1 MITLVT
7 EFMNS
12 LNGGNN
18 KKYILCTDG
27 LYTSE
32 ELLDNNNCYFIG
44 AIRSNRI
51 KSNKIEILEKIKKK
65 SHEYFY
71 RVNGN
76 KYYTLTK
83 YNDSKPMY
91 VISNFVDVPEEVKRT
106 RWSKE

>member
-1 MITLVT
+1 MADLNTGYIFEIKLLEQLVEKEKNGKIITLVT

-18 KKYILCTDG
+18 KKYILCTDR

-51 KSNKIEILEKIKKK
+51 QSNKIEILEKIKKK
-65 SHEYFY
+65 VMNTFIE
-71 RVNGN
+71 
-76 KYYTLTK
+76 
-83 YNDSKPMY
+83 
-91 VISNFVDVPEEVKRT
+91 
-106 RWSKE
+106 

>member
-1 MITLVT
+1 MADLNTGYTFEIKLLEQLEEKEKNGKMITLVT

-32 ELLDNNNCYFIG
+32 ELLDNNNFYFIG

-65 SHEYFY
+65 S
-71 RVNGN
+71 
-76 KYYTLTK
+76 
-83 YNDSKPMY
+83 
-91 VISNFVDVPEEVKRT
+91 
-106 RWSKE
+106 

>member
-18 KKYILCTDG
+18 KKYIFCTDE
-27 LYTSE
+27 LKSSE
-32 ELLDNNNCYFIG
+32 EFLDNNNFYFIG

-65 SHEYFY
+65 S
-71 RVNGN
+71 
-76 KYYTLTK
+76 
-83 YNDSKPMY
+83 
-91 VISNFVDVPEEVKRT
+91 
-106 RWSKE
+106 